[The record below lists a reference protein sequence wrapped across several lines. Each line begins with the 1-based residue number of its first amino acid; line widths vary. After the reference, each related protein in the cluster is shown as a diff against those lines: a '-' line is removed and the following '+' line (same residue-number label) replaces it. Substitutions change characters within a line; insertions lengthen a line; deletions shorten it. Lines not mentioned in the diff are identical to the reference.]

1 MLVQPYL
8 FFDGRCEEALAFYGK
23 AVGAQVQNL
32 VRFKDHPEQP
42 DDEAGGPRPPD
53 GEKIMHASFKVG
65 ESLVNASDGECGG
78 KPDFRG
84 FSLVL
89 TVKDDAEAK
98 QRFNALLEG
107 GGSVSMP
114 LSKTFFSSSFGM
126 LSDRFGVHWMVM
138 SPP

>member
-1 MLVQPYL
+1 MIVQAYL

-23 AVGAQVQNL
+23 AVNAQVQTL
-32 VRFKDHPEQP
+32 VRFKDNPEQP
-42 DDEAGGPRPPD
+42 GDAAAGPRPAD
-53 GEKIMHASFKVG
+53 GEKIMHSSFKIG

-89 TVKDDAEAK
+89 NTKDDAEATHH
-98 QRFNALLEG
+98 FDALLEG
-107 GGSVSMP
+107 GGTATMP
-114 LSKTFFSSSFGM
+114 LTKTFFASRFGM
-126 LSDRFGVHWMVM
+126 LSDRFGVRWMVM

>member
-1 MLVQPYL
+1 MLVQAYL

-23 AVGAQVQNL
+23 AVNAQVQTL
-32 VRFKDHPEQP
+32 IRFKDNPEQP
-42 DDEAGGPRPPD
+42 GDQAAGPRPPN

-78 KPDFRG
+78 QPDFRG

-89 TVKDDAEAK
+89 NAKDDAEATK
-98 QRFNALLEG
+98 HFNALLED
-107 GGSVSMP
+107 GGSVAMP
-114 LSKTFFSSSFGM
+114 LSKTFFASSFGM
-126 LSDRFGVHWMVM
+126 LRDRFGVHWMVM

>member
-1 MLVQPYL
+1 MLIQPYL

-32 VRFKDHPEQP
+32 VRFKDNPEQP
-42 DDEAGGPRPPD
+42 GDQPAGPRPPD
-53 GEKIMHASFKVG
+53 GEKIMHASMKIG

-78 KPDFRG
+78 KPTFQG
-84 FSLVL
+84 FSLV
-89 TVKDDAEAK
+89 VNAKDEDEAK
-98 QRFNALLEG
+98 RVFNALLED
-107 GGSVSMP
+107 GGSATMP
-114 LSKTFFSSSFGM
+114 LSKTFFASAFGM

>member
-1 MLVQPYL
+1 MQVQSYL

-23 AVGAQVQNL
+23 AVGAQVQHL
-32 VRFKDHPEQP
+32 VRFNENPEQP
-42 DDEAGGPRPPD
+42 GDQPAGPRPPN

-65 ESLVNASDGECGG
+65 DTLVNASDGECGG
-78 KPDFRG
+78 QPDFRG

-98 QRFNALLEG
+98 QRFVALLEDG
-107 GGSVSMP
+107 GHATMP
-114 LSKTFFSSSFGM
+114 LSKTFFASSFGM
-126 LSDRFGVHWMVM
+126 LADRFGVHWMVM

>member
-1 MLVQPYL
+1 MLIQPYL

-32 VRFKDHPEQP
+32 VRFKESPEQP
-42 DDEAGGPRPPD
+42 GDQPAGPRPPD

-89 TVKDDAEAK
+89 NVKDEAEAR

-107 GGSVSMP
+107 GGSTTMP
-114 LSKTFFSSSFGM
+114 LSKTFFASSFGM
-126 LSDRFGVHWMVM
+126 LIDRFGVHWMVM